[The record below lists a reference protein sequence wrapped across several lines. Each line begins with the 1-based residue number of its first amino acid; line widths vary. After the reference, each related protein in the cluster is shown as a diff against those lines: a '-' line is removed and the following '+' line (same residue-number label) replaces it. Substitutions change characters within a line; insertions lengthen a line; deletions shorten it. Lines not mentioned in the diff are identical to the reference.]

1 MKNSLKEQYK
11 KERKRVLQYIN
22 RTRKQG
28 KIVNIEVP
36 KIPKRIT
43 TGSVSRLKKLTPK
56 KLTENAIYVRPE
68 TGEIISKTEWKK
80 ERKQSNTRKNS
91 YVPTF
96 DIFSVIREMLLSIP
110 NERAFYKKGKVIR
123 YDYTG
128 KKNILVSFL
137 DDLMNESGSESYLL
151 SKQETIGTYIN
162 LIMRE
167 SKDEQV
173 ESTFIRIADLLARH
187 PLTRQEAEEVN
198 WFG

>member
-22 RTRKQG
+22 RSRKQG

-43 TGSVSRLKKLTPK
+43 TGSINRLKKFTPK
-56 KLTENAIYVRPE
+56 KLSESATYVSLE
-68 TGEIISKTEWKK
+68 TGEIISKAEWKK
-80 ERKQSNTRKNS
+80 ERKQSNAKKN

-96 DIFSVIREMLLSIP
+96 DIFSVIRDMLISIP

-137 DDLMNESGSESYLL
+137 DDLMNESDSERYLL

-173 ESTFIRIADLLARH
+173 ESTFIRIADLLAKH